1 MKVVILCGGLG
12 SRLSE
17 ETIVKPKPMV
27 EIGNKP
33 IVEHILNI
41 YKYYGF
47 KHFILAL
54 GYKGQIIKKFFNK
67 KKNKDIK
74 IDLINTGAKTLT
86 GGRLLRLKK
95 YFNKNEDFMLTYG
108 DGLSSQNISSLLKF
122 HKKKKK
128 SSLLKFQKKKKKIAT
143 MTVVRP
149 PVRFGEVKLKGN
161 LITSFKEK
169 PQVSS
174 GWING
179 GFFVFNSKI
188 FKFIKGDQTMLERE
202 PLEKLSKINE
212 LTAFKHY
219 GFWQCMDTLRDKKL
233 LNDIYKI
240 KKNKSPWI

>member
-128 SSLLKFQKKKKKIAT
+128 IAT

>member
-1 MKVVILCGGLG
+1 MKVIILCGGLG

-17 ETIVKPKPMV
+17 ETKVKPKPMV

-33 IVEHILNI
+33 IISHIMDI
-41 YKYYGF
+41 YKFYGV

-54 GYKGQIIKKFFNK
+54 GYKGEIIKKYFRNK
-67 KKNKDIK
+67 KEKNFK
-74 IDLINTGAKTLT
+74 IDLVNTGARTLT

-95 YFNKNEDFMLTYG
+95 YFRKNENFMLTYG
-108 DGLSSQNISSLLKF
+108 DGLTGQNITSLLKF
-122 HKKKKK
+122 HKK
-128 SSLLKFQKKKKKIAT
+128 QKKIVT

-179 GFFVFNSKI
+179 GFFVMNSKI
-188 FKFIKGDQTMLERE
+188 FKFIKGDQTMFERE
-202 PLEKLSKINE
+202 PLEKLSRIKE
-212 LTAFKHY
+212 VVAFKHY
-219 GFWQCMDTLRDKKL
+219 GFWQCMDTLRDKNL
-233 LNDIYKI
+233 LNQIYK
-240 KKNKSPWI
+240 KEKNKSPWVK